1 MSLFKDLTNEQF
13 LSGLML
19 GAVFTLLTVL
29 GIDKMFNKNVPMYT
43 TVSAIVPTDVI
54 DAYNKGIEDA
64 LETNPTNAQLEDADL
79 GGPCVPARHHCV
91 CGRRHTGTCMGCA
104 EVRTSS
110 TGGHAREMDPWFAQL

>member
-43 TVSAIVPTDVI
+43 TVSAIHWKPTPPMPSLKLPVRHCGLG
-54 DAYNKGIEDA
+54 NKENSNESLHNQRA
-64 LETNPTNAQLEDADL
+64 
-79 GGPCVPARHHCV
+79 C
-91 CGRRHTGTCMGCA
+91 
-104 EVRTSS
+104 
-110 TGGHAREMDPWFAQL
+110 

>member
-29 GIDKMFNKNVPMYT
+29 AADKILAKKVPMYT

-54 DAYNKGIEDA
+54 DAYNKGIKDA
-64 LETNPTNAQLEDADL
+64 LETNPTNAQLE
-79 GGPCVPARHHCV
+79 V
-91 CGRRHTGTCMGCA
+91 TCA
-104 EVRTSS
+104 
-110 TGGHAREMDPWFAQL
+110 ALWFKQQGEEQ